1 MSPISMPAVDECVFC
16 EIQRRDDRP
25 VLARTRSFFAVNDK
39 YPVNI
44 GHTLVI
50 PDRHVS
56 RLRDLTVEEFC
67 ELRDIL
73 ETVQDELAAHS
84 AEGFNIG
91 VNEGEVAGQT
101 VPHLHI
107 HVIPRYRGDVESPRG
122 GIRNLKAA
130 LVEY

>member
-1 MSPISMPAVDECVFC
+1 MNMSAVAECVFC
-16 EIQRRDDRP
+16 ELQEENDRP
-25 VLARTRSFFAVNDK
+25 ILVCTRSFFAVNDK
-39 YPVNI
+39 YPVNA
-44 GHTLVI
+44 GHTLII
-50 PDRHVS
+50 PFRHVS
-56 RLRDLTVEEFC
+56 RLRDLTVEEFA

-73 ETVQDELAAHS
+73 ETVQDELLAAQN

>member
-1 MSPISMPAVDECVFC
+1 MPTAAECIFCDVQRKDGRPI
-16 EIQRRDDRP
+16 
-25 VLARTRSFFAVNDK
+25 LARTRSFFAIKDK
-39 YPVNI
+39 YPVNV

-50 PDRHVS
+50 PYRHVS
-56 RLRDLTVEEFC
+56 RLRDLTVEEFV
-67 ELRDIL
+67 ELRVIL
-73 ETVQDELAAHS
+73 ETVQDELAGQN

-101 VPHLHI
+101 VSHLHL

-122 GIRNLKAA
+122 GIRNLKPA

>member
-1 MSPISMPAVDECVFC
+1 MNMPAVAECVFC
-16 EIQRRDDRP
+16 ELQEENDRP
-25 VLARTRSFFAVNDK
+25 ILVCTRSFFAVNDR
-39 YPVNI
+39 YPVNA
-44 GHTLVI
+44 GHTLII
-50 PDRHVS
+50 PFRHVS
-56 RLRDLTVEEFC
+56 RLRDLTVEEFG

-73 ETVQDELAAHS
+73 ETVQDELAVQN

>member
-1 MSPISMPAVDECVFC
+1 MNMHAVAECVFC
-16 EIQRRDDRP
+16 ELQQKNDRP
-25 VLARTRSFFAVNDK
+25 ILARTRSFFAVKDK
-39 YPVNI
+39 YPVNE

-50 PDRHVS
+50 PYRHVS

-67 ELRDIL
+67 ELRGIL
-73 ETVQDELAAHS
+73 QTVQDKLAAQN

>member
-1 MSPISMPAVDECVFC
+1 MSPMKMHAVAECVFC
-16 EIQRRDDRP
+16 GLQQKNDRP
-25 VLARTRSFFAVNDK
+25 ILARTRSFFAVKDK
-39 YPVNI
+39 YPVNE

-50 PDRHVS
+50 PYRHVS

-67 ELRDIL
+67 EFRDIL
-73 ETVQDELAAHS
+73 QTVQDELAAQN

-107 HVIPRYRGDVESPRG
+107 HVIPRYQGDVESPRG

>member
-1 MSPISMPAVDECVFC
+1 M
-16 EIQRRDDRP
+16 
-25 VLARTRSFFAVNDK
+25 
-39 YPVNI
+39 
-44 GHTLVI
+44 I
-50 PDRHVS
+50 PYRHVS
-56 RLRDLTVEEFC
+56 RLRDLTVEEFS
-67 ELRDIL
+67 EFREIL
-73 ETVQDELAAHS
+73 ETVQDELAAQN

-101 VPHLHI
+101 VSHLHI

>member
-1 MSPISMPAVDECVFC
+1 MSPMSMPTVAECIFC
-16 EIQRRDDRP
+16 GVQRKGDRP
-25 VLARTRSFFAVNDK
+25 ILARTRSFFAVNDK
-39 YPVNI
+39 YPVNV

-50 PDRHVS
+50 PYRHVS
-56 RLRDLTVEEFC
+56 RLRDLTVEEFA

-73 ETVQDELAAHS
+73 ETVQDELAAQN

-91 VNEGEVAGQT
+91 VNEGEAAGQT

>member
-1 MSPISMPAVDECVFC
+1 VNMPAVAECVFC
-16 EIQRRDDRP
+16 ELQEENDRP

-39 YPVNI
+39 YPVNV

-50 PDRHVS
+50 PFRHVS
-56 RLRDLTVEEFC
+56 RLRDLTVDEFA
-67 ELRDIL
+67 ELKEIL
-73 ETVQDELAAHS
+73 ERVQDQLTS
-84 AEGFNIG
+84 QNAEGFNIG
-91 VNEGEVAGQT
+91 VNEGDAAGQT
-101 VPHLHI
+101 VPHLHV